1 MLRVSP
7 PDHVPPASQY
17 HGKTHKSEISHE
29 LIAGAASFYAAKKY
43 EEHVAENGPPPNH
56 ALAKELL

>member
-17 HGKTHKSEISHE
+17 HKTHESKISHE

-43 EEHVAENGPPPNH
+43 EEHVAENGPPPTH
-56 ALAKELL
+56 AAAKELL